1 MLTDNQITMVEA
13 VYLAIDNGALS
24 EELCQNLV
32 DNMYS
37 YDKECHIYLIWLLN
51 RWRSPALRKHKYHL
65 PTRTKHRIDLSRL
78 IKQSQKV

>member
-24 EELCQNLV
+24 EKLCQYLV

-51 RWRSPALRKHKYHL
+51 RWVKIRRYKYHL
-65 PTRTKHRIDLSRL
+65 PTRTKHCIDLSRL

>member
-24 EELCQNLV
+24 EELCQYLV

-51 RWRSPALRKHKYHL
+51 RWKFVLRKHKYHL
-65 PTRTKHRIDLSRL
+65 PIRTKHRIDLSKL
-78 IKQSQKV
+78 IKQFQNV

>member
-24 EELCQNLV
+24 EELCQYLV
-32 DNMYS
+32 DDMYS

-51 RWRSPALRKHKYHL
+51 RWVKIRRYKYHL
-65 PTRTKHRIDLSRL
+65 PTRTKHCIDLSRL

>member
-13 VYLAIDNGALS
+13 VYLAIDNGELS

-32 DNMYS
+32 DNMYLQS
-37 YDKECHIYLIWLLN
+37 KECHIYLIWLLN
-51 RWRSPALRKHKYHL
+51 RWRFALRKHKYHL
-65 PTRTKHRIDLSRL
+65 PIRTKHRIDLSTL

>member
-13 VYLAIDNGALS
+13 VYLAIDNGELS
-24 EELCQNLV
+24 EELCQYLV

-51 RWRSPALRKHKYHL
+51 RWVKIRRYKYHL
-65 PTRTKHRIDLSRL
+65 PTRTKHCIDLSRL